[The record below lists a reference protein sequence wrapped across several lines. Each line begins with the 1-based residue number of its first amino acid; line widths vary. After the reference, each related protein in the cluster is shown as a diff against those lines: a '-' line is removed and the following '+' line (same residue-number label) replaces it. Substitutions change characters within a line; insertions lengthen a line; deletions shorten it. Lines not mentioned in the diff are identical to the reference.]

1 MIFKAKIAMIEHKQG
16 YSDNSLPSTL
26 SQEEK
31 TIYRAI
37 ACRIAVNEVI
47 LNEGLAIPQVC
58 EEIDSK
64 PKPDVPMLLFVS
76 DGKENGGESWIEAQK
91 EYAADLSD
99 AAVIELDCG
108 HYVHNFEFDR
118 IAEEMREFM
127 EGLGD

>member
-1 MIFKAKIAMIEHKQG
+1 MIEHKQG

-37 ACRIAVNEVI
+37 ACRIAVNEVV

-76 DGKENGGESWIEAQK
+76 DGKENGGESWISFIIKGLEKPQGVAVFCL
-91 EYAADLSD
+91 YPGDLGRSGRGF
-99 AAVIELDCG
+99 IFPCISG
-108 HYVHNFEFDR
+108 
-118 IAEEMREFM
+118 
-127 EGLGD
+127 